1 MIPNHG
7 APLENQKGEAL
18 ANAGIEQAEPVSSTA
33 SDNERDRPVEA
44 DPHWHVLWTRS
55 NCEQLVYEQLCSLG
69 YETLLPTIDKWSR
82 RRHVRSLYRA
92 PLFPGYLF
100 VRHAI
105 DKSSYIDICKARGLV
120 RILGERWDKLATV
133 ADEEIEAVRRV
144 NQTSVPRMPYP
155 YLKIG
160 QTVRIISGPLA
171 NVEGIFVKSEPKTGL
186 LVLSIEL
193 LRRSLAVEVD
203 CTLVAAT

>member
-1 MIPNHG
+1 M
-7 APLENQKGEAL
+7 
-18 ANAGIEQAEPVSSTA
+18 
-33 SDNERDRPVEA
+33 
-44 DPHWHVLWTRS
+44 LWTRS
-55 NCEQLVYEQLCSLG
+55 NCEQLVYEQLCSKG
-69 YETLLPTIDKWSR
+69 YEMLLPTIDKWSR
-82 RRHVRSLYRA
+82 RRHMRSLYRA

-105 DKSSYIDICKARGLV
+105 DKSSYIDICQAKGIV

-133 ADEEIEAVRRV
+133 RDEEIEVIRRV
-144 NQTSVPRMPYP
+144 NQTSMSRMPYP

-193 LRRSLAVEVD
+193 LRRSLAVKVD